1 MTDLEFEAGDNII
14 VKENSF
20 ARPMKLIRF
29 EVMDITYYSI
39 LLRNKDVEPTVLRRY
54 SRGMFNALYDVIELL

>member
-1 MTDLEFEAGDNII
+1 MELEAGDNII

-29 EVMDITYYSI
+29 EVLDVTYYSI
-39 LLRNKDVEPTVLRRY
+39 LLRNKDEDPATQRRL
-54 SRGMFNALYDVIELL
+54 SKGTFNALYDIIEVL